1 MANARPNYEREFY
14 SWTQDQAQAIR
25 ALEPGKIGNS
35 IDLERVAGEIEDL
48 GRSELHAV
56 GSHLARLFEHLLKLH
71 FAPQSTARGH
81 WLSEALHFQ
90 SEAARRFDNSMRQN
104 LDVEKEWRRASRDA
118 ARVLAEMGAV
128 VATTNECPFSLDEAL
143 SDNFDIDGALA
154 AIART
159 HPKQ

>member
-1 MANARPNYEREFY
+1 MANARPTYEREFY

-25 ALEPGKIGNS
+25 ALESGKIGHG
-35 IDLERVAGEIEDL
+35 IDLDRVAGEIEDL
-48 GRSELHAV
+48 GRTELHAV
-56 GSHLARLFEHLLKLH
+56 GSNLARLFAHLLKLH

-104 LDVEKEWRRASRDA
+104 LDVEKEWRRASRAA
-118 ARVLAEMGAV
+118 ARVLAEMRAV
-128 VATTNECPFSLDEAL
+128 VSTAIECPFSLDEAL
-143 SDNFDIDGALA
+143 SENFDIDRALA

>member
-1 MANARPNYEREFY
+1 MATARPNYAREFY

-25 ALEPGKIGNS
+25 ALEPGKIGTG
-35 IDLERVAGEIEDL
+35 IDLERIADEIEEL

-56 GSHLARLFEHLLKLH
+56 GSCLARLFEHLLKLH

-90 SEAARRFDNSMRQN
+90 SGATRRFDNSMRQN
-104 LDVEKEWRRASRDA
+104 LDIEKEWRRASRDV

-128 VATTNECPFSLDEAL
+128 ASTVNECPFSLDDAL
-143 SDNFDIDGALA
+143 SENFDIDGALA

>member
-25 ALEPGKIGNS
+25 ALEPGKIDCR
-35 IDLERVAGEIEDL
+35 IDLERVAAEIEDR

-56 GSHLARLFEHLLKLH
+56 GAHLARPFEHLLKLH

-81 WLSEALHFQ
+81 WVSEALHFQ

-104 LDVEKEWRRASRDA
+104 LDIEKEWRRASKDA
-118 ARVLAEMGAV
+118 ARVLAEMTII
-128 VATTNECPFSLDEAL
+128 VATTSECPFTFDEAL
-143 SDNFDIDGALA
+143 SENFGINAALA
-154 AIART
+154 AVART
-159 HPKQ
+159 QPKQ